1 MRGHE
6 MLVGPALAFLVTAL
20 SIGVLRAPATR
31 LGLVDHPDHRK
42 RHQGVV
48 PLIGG
53 LALLVGFAAGY
64 IPAPDGW
71 SPHWSLLFGIA
82 LLTFVGVADDIRH
95 ISSRLRLAVQLIAAL
110 AVVAA
115 GVEIS
120 SLGNL
125 LGTGPIH
132 LGWLAIPFTVLC
144 IVMMINAINM
154 LDGADGLAGSVTLL
168 AAVGLAAL
176 ALIDGVPGIAFAAL
190 ILTSALLGFL
200 IFNLRSPWVH
210 RASVFLGDSGSTVL
224 GFMLAFL
231 AIVLTQRGDT
241 GIAPISVAWVLLLPA
256 ADMLSVSLRRI
267 RCGRSPL
274 AADRSHFH
282 HVLLRSGF
290 SVRGT
295 VGIIGLNQL
304 LLVAA
309 AIVLHLGGVPEP
321 LQFAMAAA
329 VFVVYL
335 AFSLNAR
342 SFLRAMRQRRRRQV
356 LATARLEM
364 AED

>member
-1 MRGHE
+1 MLGHE
-6 MLVGPALAFLVTAL
+6 MLVGPALAFLATVL

-31 LGLVDHPDHRK
+31 LGLVDRPNRRK
-42 RHQGVV
+42 RHQGRV
-48 PLIGG
+48 PLVGG
-53 LALLVGFAAGY
+53 LAVLVGLSAGWVS
-64 IPAPDGW
+64 APDGW
-71 SPHWSLLFGIA
+71 SPHWSLAFGIA
-82 LLTFVGVADDIRH
+82 LLAVVGLADDIRH
-95 ISSRLRLAVQLIAAL
+95 ISSRLRLAVQLVAAL

-115 GVEIS
+115 GLQIG

-125 LGTGPIH
+125 LGTGPIY

-168 AAVGLAAL
+168 AAAGLAAL

-190 ILTSALLGFL
+190 ILASALLGFL
-200 IFNLRSPWVH
+200 IFNLRSPWVT

-224 GFMLAFL
+224 GFVLAFL
-231 AIVLTQRGDT
+231 AIALTQRGGTD
-241 GIAPISVAWVLLLPA
+241 IAPISVAWVLLFPA

-267 RCGRSPL
+267 RYGRSPL

-282 HVLLRSGF
+282 HVLLRAGL
-290 SVRGT
+290 SVRAT
-295 VGIIGLNQL
+295 VGIISLNQL
-304 LLVAA
+304 LLVAV
-309 AIVLHLGGVPEP
+309 AILLHLGGVPEP

-329 VFVVYL
+329 AFVTYS

-342 SFLRAMRQRRRRQV
+342 RFVRTMHRGRRRHA